1 VLTAVTARAPQ
12 SARPAPLCVLAWVH
26 GALGRGSVAGILAQ
40 QALTIDPDYG
50 FATLLLAMLDAGRL
64 PDWAFEG

>member
-1 VLTAVTARAPQ
+1 M
-12 SARPAPLCVLAWVH
+12 
-26 GALGRGSVAGILAQ
+26 AGILAQ

-50 FATLLLAMLDAGRL
+50 FATLLLAMLDAGKL